1 MSTIVWWGKTKI
13 EHYRKTSEAFQGP
26 DAMLMSMYV
35 FIFILEMHRNIINQ
49 NVSRVEV
56 NAQTLGPVICTC
68 GTQFC
73 YYLL

>member
-1 MSTIVWWGKTKI
+1 MSYIVWWVKTKI
-13 EHYRKTSEAFQGP
+13 EHYHKARETFQSP
-26 DAMLMSMYV
+26 DSMHV
-35 FIFILEMHRNIINQ
+35 FMFILEMHRNFINQ
-49 NVSRVEV
+49 NISRVEV

>member
-1 MSTIVWWGKTKI
+1 MSYIVWWGKTKI
-13 EHYRKTSEAFQGP
+13 EHYHKARETFQSP
-26 DAMLMSMYV
+26 DAMLTSMHV
-35 FIFILEMHRNIINQ
+35 FMFMLEMHRNFINQ